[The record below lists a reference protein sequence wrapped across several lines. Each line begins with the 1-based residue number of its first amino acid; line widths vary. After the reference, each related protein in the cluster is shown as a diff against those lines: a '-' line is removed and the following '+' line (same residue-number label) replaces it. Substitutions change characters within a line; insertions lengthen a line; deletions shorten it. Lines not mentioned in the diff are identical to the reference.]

1 MLYYD
6 ILYYTIHTMLYSA
19 KLYCTMIYN
28 ILYYAPL
35 RFAMLVLIEPHTGY
49 DAGLPCDRVP
59 QCDFWDS
66 TGYTFQVGDE
76 RQQGWWWMMMMLI
89 QYVEG
94 AASHSSYRHGVY
106 YIEDGTVRCYEW
118 MNR

>member
-1 MLYYD
+1 MKYYT
-6 ILYYTIHTMLYSA
+6 LLCYTIHTMLYSA
-19 KLYCTMIYN
+19 KLYYAMIYI

-35 RFAMLVLIEPHTGY
+35 WYVMLVLIEPHTGY

-76 RQQGWWWMMMMLI
+76 RQQG
-89 QYVEG
+89 
-94 AASHSSYRHGVY
+94 
-106 YIEDGTVRCYEW
+106 
-118 MNR
+118 